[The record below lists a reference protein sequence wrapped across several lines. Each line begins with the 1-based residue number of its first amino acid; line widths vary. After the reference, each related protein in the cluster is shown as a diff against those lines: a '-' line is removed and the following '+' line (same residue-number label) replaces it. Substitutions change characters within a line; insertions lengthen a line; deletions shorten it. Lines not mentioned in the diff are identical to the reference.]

1 LLAVTSDSRAT
12 FTPAIDTMMRKRH
25 LRATRLLAGDDRG
38 QSLVEFA
45 LLVPLFLFLLIGIF
59 EFGRAWNIYQVVVN
73 AAREGGRV
81 AALPIGFADEDSV
94 SSRVDTYLSSAGLDS
109 GTATVD
115 MEDVN
120 GAPGT
125 IATVGVSYPYSFTF
139 IGPLASLFSS
149 SSSLGGTIMLSSTIN
164 MRNE

>member
-1 LLAVTSDSRAT
+1 MTSARCKHFEEDS
-12 FTPAIDTMMRKRH
+12 
-25 LRATRLLAGDDRG
+25 G

-45 LLVPLFLFLLIGIF
+45 MLAPLFLFLLIGMF

-81 AALPIGFADEDSV
+81 AALPIGFANADSV
-94 SSRVDTYLSSAGLDS
+94 TTRVTTYLMSAGLDT
-109 GTATVD
+109 GTAVVTMDDVD
-115 MEDVN
+115 
-120 GAPGT
+120 GPPGT

-139 IGPLASLFSS
+139 VGPLAQMFAPSA
-149 SSSLGGTIMLSSTIN
+149 SLGGDIVLSSTIN

>member
-1 LLAVTSDSRAT
+1 MWQTKRSLRQLAS
-12 FTPAIDTMMRKRH
+12 
-25 LRATRLLAGDDRG
+25 DDRA

-45 LLVPLFLFLLIGIF
+45 LLAPLFLFLLIGMF

-81 AALPIGFADEDSV
+81 ASLPTGFSDEDSV
-94 SSRVDTYLSSAGLDS
+94 STRVQTYLSSAGLDAE
-109 GTATVD
+109 TATVSMD
-115 MEDVN
+115 DVD

-125 IATVGVSYPYSFTF
+125 ITTVGVSYPYTF
-139 IGPLASLFSS
+139 VFVGPLASFFSTS
-149 SSSLGGTIMLSSTIN
+149 STSFDGTINLSSTIT

>member
-1 LLAVTSDSRAT
+1 
-12 FTPAIDTMMRKRH
+12 MRKRR
-25 LRATRLLAGDDRG
+25 LRLTSPIPRDDRG

-45 LLVPLFLFLLIGIF
+45 LLAPLFLFLLIGMF

-81 AALPIGFADEDSV
+81 ASLPIGFADEDSV
-94 SSRVDTYLSSAGLDS
+94 SARVGSYLSSAGLDS
-109 GTATVD
+109 GTATVS

-125 IATVGVSYPYSFTF
+125 IATVGVSYPYTFTF

-149 SSSLGGTIMLSSTIN
+149 SSSLGGTIVLSSTIN

>member
-1 LLAVTSDSRAT
+1 M
-12 FTPAIDTMMRKRH
+12 IRKSH
-25 LRATRLLAGDDRG
+25 LRSPRRLARDDRG

-94 SSRVDTYLSSAGLDS
+94 SNRVGSYLSSAGLDPE
-109 GTATVD
+109 TATLN

-125 IATVGVSYPYSFTF
+125 IATVGVSYPYSFIF
-139 IGPLASLFSS
+139 IGPLATLFSSSS
-149 SSSLGGTIMLSSTIN
+149 SSSLGGTIMLTSNIN